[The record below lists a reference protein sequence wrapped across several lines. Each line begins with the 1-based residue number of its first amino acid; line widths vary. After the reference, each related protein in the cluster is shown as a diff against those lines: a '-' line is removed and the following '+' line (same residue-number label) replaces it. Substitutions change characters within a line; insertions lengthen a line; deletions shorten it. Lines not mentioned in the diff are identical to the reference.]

1 MSSTPC
7 GPSGRHM
14 RTVSTGRSF
23 LAARS
28 VCDMCLSHLPART
41 YKTARAMP
49 IYGPGMRYKL
59 LGRTGLRVSELCLGA
74 MIFGDARG
82 GWGASK
88 DEAARIFEAF
98 AEAGGNFVD
107 TANYYAR
114 GESERIVGELV
125 ASERERWVVATKYT
139 CSLDP
144 ADPNGGGSHRKSLVR
159 ALDASLKRMR
169 TDYIDVYWVHIWD
182 AFTPVE
188 EVVRAL
194 DDVVRAGKA
203 LYVGISD
210 TPAWIVSQ
218 AVTLAD
224 LRGWTR
230 FAGLQVPYSLVERS
244 VERELLPMAQALEL
258 TVTAWSPLGGG
269 LLTGRYGTDR
279 QRPDDTRIAA
289 IGQSGLTDRNLAIAD
304 AVNTVAAQRGASSAQ
319 VAIAWLRAQQARGV
333 IVPILGVRRR
343 EQLEDNLAALE
354 LELTTQELARLE
366 EVSRIQLGFPHDFGA
381 DRLAYGDTRPLVDN
395 HRHTTIHT

>member
-1 MSSTPC
+1 M
-7 GPSGRHM
+7 
-14 RTVSTGRSF
+14 
-23 LAARS
+23 
-28 VCDMCLSHLPART
+28 
-41 YKTARAMP
+41 
-49 IYGPGMRYKL
+49 GMRYKL

-74 MIFGDARG
+74 MIFGYSRG
-82 GWGASK
+82 GWGTTK
-88 DEAARIFEAF
+88 DEAARIVERYAQ
-98 AEAGGNFVD
+98 AGGNLVD

-114 GESERIVGELV
+114 GQSERIVGELLK
-125 ASERERWVVATKYT
+125 AERERWVLSTKYT
-139 CSLDP
+139 LTMRPD
-144 ADPNGGGSHRKSLVR
+144 DPNGGGAHRKSL
-159 ALDASLKRMR
+159 AQSLEASLRR
-169 TDYIDVYWVHIWD
+169 LGTDYIDLYWVHIWD

-194 DDVVRAGKA
+194 DDAVTAGKV

-210 TPAWIVSQ
+210 TPAWIVAQ

-333 IVPILGVRRR
+333 IVPILGVRRLQ
-343 EQLEDNLAALE
+343 QLEDNLAALE

-395 HRHTTIHT
+395 HRHTTIHTWTRSGPHPGPE